1 MKCPRCGA
9 RFQSGKFC
17 SKCGA
22 DLVPPAAN
30 RPDPSGMEHPVKICP
45 NCGDM
50 LLPMAVKC
58 PTCGKSVKDA
68 PLYEKD
74 DTDGINQFL
83 KSAPHPKDG
92 LIPKW
97 DLNPQEA
104 IWAKAS
110 TPSKWR
116 EARSRIAENDAR
128 GVACC
133 PKCGSASL
141 TANKQGFGIGKAVI
155 GAEIFGPEGLVAGN
169 IHSNRITVTCLSC
182 GYQWKL

>member
-9 RFQSGKFC
+9 RFQSGKFS

-22 DLVPPAAN
+22 DLVPPAEN
-30 RPDPSGMEHPVKICP
+30 RPNPSGMKHPVKICP

-58 PTCGKSVKDA
+58 PTCGKSVKEA

-74 DTDGINQFL
+74 DTDGINQFI
-83 KSAPHPKDG
+83 KSA
-92 LIPKW
+92 
-97 DLNPQEA
+97 
-104 IWAKAS
+104 
-110 TPSKWR
+110 PSKWR

-155 GAEIFGPEGLVAGN
+155 GDEIFGPIGLVAGN

-182 GYQWKL
+182 GYQWKLWKK